1 VVLPQLRFHYER
13 PKAHPKTFPNLDGA
27 RQAPRIKTPCTA
39 PCRSPF
45 NNRVTRIANLRG
57 VPRAPASPARISTM
71 DDTARLVSELH
82 GKLAE
87 LDGRVAAYQ
96 RDMAAEFHRHMDEC
110 LQKYP
115 DHVST
120 EVSRVIA
127 ESMSAGRYP
136 ALKPAARDA
145 VDSPATDSN
154 AWNGRKSP
162 PPLLRHTSGTP
173 KDGPRSPHAREK
185 EFHGLF
191 TPTYLPLL
199 ENSDRDYR
207 SPPTSPPPPAEGPP
221 LTLTADNVKK
231 VEEVKQTLPVGH
243 GSSRPAVLRQL
254 TGLSTSSIESSGS
267 DSKVRRSAL
276 RRSSSSAKGSPRR
289 VRFEFEGEEVFPASC
304 SPKET
309 PTIPAVESGEETQLE
324 AEAPVVVTEDES
336 TEYSGTSLLD
346 VEGEEDWVPR
356 PKKVSSTQAL
366 QALTRSPLEEGS
378 VWTEVNSDPE
388 EPVEINGEEQPE
400 RVPSMGAKV
409 DSQATVR
416 ALDVH
421 HGPRNGK
428 VNPPTEEPARYDD
441 EDASDDE
448 FLSMRPKGKSPSPA
462 AKNPFARPPLSP
474 AATPKAKATATAPNG
489 HDDIDDSDPLFDF
502 DDEARPATSA
512 KYLPDPHDSSDDEET
527 TTARRLRTL
536 ALNQTGADAS
546 TSTTTAKLPPVSPS
560 AVLFGHSVGSYMGR
574 SMTIAPIKDPKLY
587 DEIAGM
593 KDVQFFVGSID
604 DVSAA
609 EAATMGSY
617 RPSSSG
623 LARGG
628 R

>member
-1 VVLPQLRFHYER
+1 
-13 PKAHPKTFPNLDGA
+13 
-27 RQAPRIKTPCTA
+27 
-39 PCRSPF
+39 
-45 NNRVTRIANLRG
+45 
-57 VPRAPASPARISTM
+57 M
-71 DDTARLVSELH
+71 DDTARLVTELH

-87 LDGRVAAYQ
+87 LDGRVAAYR
-96 RDMAAEFHRHMDEC
+96 RDMVAEFHRHMDEC

-115 DHVST
+115 EHVSN

-136 ALKPAARDA
+136 ALNPPARDA

-162 PPLLRHTSGTP
+162 PPVLRHTSGTP
-173 KDGPRSPHAREK
+173 KDSPRSPHAREK
-185 EFHGLF
+185 EFQGLF

-199 ENSDRDYR
+199 ENNDRAFS
-207 SPPTSPPPPAEGPP
+207 SPPMSPPPSAEGPS

-243 GSSRPAVLRQL
+243 GSRPAALRQL
-254 TGLSTSSIESSGS
+254 TDRSTSSIESSGS
-267 DSKVRRSAL
+267 DSKLRRSAL
-276 RRSSSSAKGSPRR
+276 RRSSSSIKGSPRR

-304 SPKET
+304 SPKEP

-324 AEAPVVVTEDES
+324 VEAPVVVTEDES

-366 QALTRSPLEEGS
+366 QALTRSPLEEGT

-388 EPVEINGEEQPE
+388 ELVEMNGDEQPE
-400 RVPSMGAKV
+400 GASSMGAKV

-421 HGPRNGK
+421 QEHRNGRA
-428 VNPPTEEPARYDD
+428 NAPAEEPARYDD
-441 EDASDDE
+441 EDASDNE

-462 AKNPFARPPLSP
+462 ATSPFSRPVQSP
-474 AATPKAKATATAPNG
+474 ATTPKAKATATVSNG

-502 DDEARPATSA
+502 DDEAGPSTSA
-512 KYLPDPHDSSDDEET
+512 KYLPDTHDSSDDEGT

-536 ALNQTGADAS
+536 ALNQTGTEAS
-546 TSTTTAKLPPVSPS
+546 TSTATAKLPPVSPS

-593 KDVQFFVGSID
+593 KDVNFFVGSID

-628 R
+628 RAGGDGFAPRSFTERLAMEEEMERRAAMRGLSSQEEGDY

>member
-1 VVLPQLRFHYER
+1 
-13 PKAHPKTFPNLDGA
+13 
-27 RQAPRIKTPCTA
+27 
-39 PCRSPF
+39 
-45 NNRVTRIANLRG
+45 
-57 VPRAPASPARISTM
+57 M
-71 DDTARLVSELH
+71 DDTARLVTELH

-87 LDGRVAAYQ
+87 LDGRVAAYR
-96 RDMAAEFHRHMDEC
+96 RDMVAEFHRHMDEC

-115 DHVST
+115 EHVSN

-136 ALKPAARDA
+136 ALNPPARDA

-162 PPLLRHTSGTP
+162 PPVLRHTSGTP
-173 KDGPRSPHAREK
+173 KDSPRSPHAREK
-185 EFHGLF
+185 EFQGLF

-199 ENSDRDYR
+199 ENNDRAFS
-207 SPPTSPPPPAEGPP
+207 SPPMSPPPSAEGPS

-231 VEEVKQTLPVGH
+231 VEEVKQTLPVA
-243 GSSRPAVLRQL
+243 RDA
-254 TGLSTSSIESSGS
+254 
-267 DSKVRRSAL
+267 
-276 RRSSSSAKGSPRR
+276 

-304 SPKET
+304 SPKEP

-324 AEAPVVVTEDES
+324 VEAPVVVTEDES

-366 QALTRSPLEEGS
+366 QALTRSPLEEGT

-388 EPVEINGEEQPE
+388 ELVEMNGDEQPE
-400 RVPSMGAKV
+400 GASSMGAKV

-421 HGPRNGK
+421 QEHRNGRAK
-428 VNPPTEEPARYDD
+428 APAQEPTRYDD
-441 EDASDDE
+441 EDASDNE

-462 AKNPFARPPLSP
+462 ATSPFARPVQSP
-474 AATPKAKATATAPNG
+474 ATTPKAKATATVSNG

-502 DDEARPATSA
+502 DDEAGPSTSA
-512 KYLPDPHDSSDDEET
+512 KYLPDTHDSSEDEET

-536 ALNQTGADAS
+536 ALNQTGTEAS
-546 TSTTTAKLPPVSPS
+546 TSTATTKLPPVSPS

-593 KDVQFFVGSID
+593 KDVNFFVGSID

-628 R
+628 RAGGEGFAPRSFTERLAMEEEMERRAAMRGINSQEEEDY